1 MIGIFIYGVVVF
13 GWCARPSGCSPGA
26 SSTRAGTARASSRA
40 ARSSARPRR
49 ARSRESPRGLPRPDE
64 GLLDRAL
71 DLAVIPGY
79 SRIGYALRGL
89 DWQDAVAGTSA
100 APPW

>member
-1 MIGIFIYGVVVF
+1 M
-13 GWCARPSGCSPGA
+13 
-26 SSTRAGTARASSRA
+26 T
-40 ARSSARPRR
+40 
-49 ARSRESPRGLPRPDE
+49 

-89 DWQDAVAGTSA
+89 DWEDAVGRTLSGRAALVTGASSGVGEAVCGGVRGRRRPSSHAGQEPRA
-100 APPW
+100 AARPRSRESNRACRVRARPS